1 VNVRPVRP
9 DDADGINAV
18 YNHYIRETPITFDIE
33 EWDLPT
39 RDAWIRSHTGGRHQA
54 LVAVDDGRV
63 VGYAST
69 GPWRPK
75 AAYERSVETT
85 IYIAADQVGRGYG
98 PALYA
103 ALFDTV
109 GGHDIHRF
117 LAGVTMPNPGS
128 VAIHEAFG
136 FRRVGYFT
144 EQGYKFGRYWD
155 VAWFERAGRP

>member
-9 DDADGINAV
+9 DDANGINAV
-18 YNHYIRETPITFDIE
+18 YNHYVRETPITFDVD
-33 EWDLPT
+33 EWD
-39 RDAWIRSHTGGRHQA
+39 RSSREAWIHSHTFGRHQA
-54 LVAVDDGRV
+54 LVAVDNDRV

-75 AAYERSVETT
+75 AAYERSVETS
-85 IYIAADQVGRGYG
+85 IYVAPDHVGRGHG
-98 PALYA
+98 HELYA
-103 ALFDTV
+103 ALFYV
-109 GGHDIHRF
+109 VIGHDIHRF
-117 LAGVTMPNPGS
+117 LAGVTMPNDGS

-136 FRRVGYFT
+136 FRQVGYFT